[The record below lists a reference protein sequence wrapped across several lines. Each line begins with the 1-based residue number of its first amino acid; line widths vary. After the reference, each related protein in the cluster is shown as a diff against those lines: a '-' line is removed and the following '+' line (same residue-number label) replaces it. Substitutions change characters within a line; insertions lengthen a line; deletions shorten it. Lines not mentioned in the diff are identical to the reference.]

1 MRPLPGKE
9 VGMRLEGLTDDRGCR
24 VGRWLQRK
32 SSNVVTQWTLLSVVS
47 CAQRDET
54 DERKTKPCCQGV
66 TFDTPLPPCLRQHIT
81 WHPLRD
87 RIVAFS
93 TVIFFSNPSL
103 LKTPL
108 FAPIRIFPKPPLPD
122 NSHFS
127 PQMNHPEV
135 STSEAAE
142 VVLKE
147 RQRQRALQTTQSSS
161 NHPTSTSPQ
170 QPALE
175 TVSTPQWK
183 NPQAHEIDESE
194 LDRRQRVISE
204 RLEKRQREVQRQG
217 KQLARVRA
225 ELKALEQPIKQEI
238 MQLRERLEDS
248 NRRERDLVDS
258 VNALRKDLFEKEK
271 GLEQVRQEKQ
281 QFADDLIRVMADYE
295 RRKTER
301 LNEIADI
308 VGEQPIETKSTKHPN
323 FAGF

>member
-1 MRPLPGKE
+1 
-9 VGMRLEGLTDDRGCR
+9 
-24 VGRWLQRK
+24 
-32 SSNVVTQWTLLSVVS
+32 
-47 CAQRDET
+47 
-54 DERKTKPCCQGV
+54 
-66 TFDTPLPPCLRQHIT
+66 
-81 WHPLRD
+81 
-87 RIVAFS
+87 
-93 TVIFFSNPSL
+93 
-103 LKTPL
+103 
-108 FAPIRIFPKPPLPD
+108 
-122 NSHFS
+122 
-127 PQMNHPEV
+127 MNHPEV

-147 RQRQRALQTTQSSS
+147 RQRQRALQTTQAAS
-161 NHPTSTSPQ
+161 NPPASTSPT

-194 LDRRQRVISE
+194 LDRRQRAISE
-204 RLEKRQREVQRQG
+204 RLERRQLEVQRQG

-248 NRRERDLVDS
+248 NRRERGLVDS

-281 QFADDLIRVMADYE
+281 QLADDLIRVMADYE

-308 VGEQPIETKSTKHPN
+308 VGEQHVETKPTKHPN